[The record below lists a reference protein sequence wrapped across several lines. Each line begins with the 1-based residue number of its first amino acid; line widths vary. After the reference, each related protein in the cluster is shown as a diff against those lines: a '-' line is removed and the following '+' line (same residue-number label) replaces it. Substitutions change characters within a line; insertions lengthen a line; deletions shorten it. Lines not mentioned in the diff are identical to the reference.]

1 MQNSELLPL
10 RLKPVNSAIRKGRLG
25 WFGRAE
31 RKENTDLIKRCTK
44 IKIGVRQRLGRKS
57 RETGGTRG
65 GRCNANCTS
74 RFCHVSN
81 FKHQITCI
89 TMRDAVGGAPFPNTL
104 PLAPNQAF

>member
-1 MQNSELLPL
+1 MQNSELL

-31 RKENTDLIKRCTK
+31 RKDNIDLIKRCTK

-57 RETGGTRG
+57 GETGGLVGDAVMQIVPLDFVT
-65 GRCNANCTS
+65 
-74 RFCHVSN
+74 FQN

-89 TMRDAVGGAPFPNTL
+89 TMRDAVGGVPFRNTP